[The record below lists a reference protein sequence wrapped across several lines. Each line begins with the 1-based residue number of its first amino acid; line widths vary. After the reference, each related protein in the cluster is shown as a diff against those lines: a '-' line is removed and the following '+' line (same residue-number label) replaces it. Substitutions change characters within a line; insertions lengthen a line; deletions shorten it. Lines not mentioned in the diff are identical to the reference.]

1 MEWLSRQLDLY
12 LDILRFL
19 APAIPMTLKVTLLA
33 FVLALLGGMIISLTR
48 ISGFAPLRLLG
59 RAYVD
64 VIRGVPLLVQIF
76 FIYFGL
82 GKILNLDRFLAGVIA
97 VGICYSAY
105 LAEII
110 RAGIQ
115 SVGKGQYEAALSL
128 GMSFPQTMRHIIFP
142 QALRVIIPPTAN
154 EFVACLKD
162 SSLVSI
168 IGLRELTR
176 AGREYYSQYFVDFH
190 TWFMVAVIYF
200 ILTYGLTRMF
210 YWLERKYKVLGYEVA
225 H

>member
-1 MEWLSRQLDLY
+1 VEWLSRQLDLY